1 MDSFTEL
8 AVRTIESI
16 GEPGVGLLIALETII
31 PPIPSEVVLPFAGF
45 TAAQGTLNAWLAW
58 LWATVGS
65 LVGATVFYGIG
76 LKLTYER
83 LYDLAGRRWF
93 FLFSQK
99 DLDRG
104 FRFFDAHG
112 SVVVLVGRFVPF
124 VRSVVSI
131 PAGLDRMP
139 FLRFLALTGI
149 GSGIWNA
156 AFIYAGVRLGE
167 DYAKVQQY
175 VDPASKAVVGVVLV
189 VLVGLAIRKA
199 RGRHEDPAVAEERRA
214 AVEKQR
220 GERQARHPG

>member
-1 MDSFTEL
+1 MQSLTDL
-8 AVRTIESI
+8 AVRVIESI

-45 TAAQGTLNAWLAW
+45 AAAQGKIVAWLAW

-93 FLFSQK
+93 FLYSQK

-104 FRFFDAHG
+104 FRFFDKNG
-112 SVVVLVGRFVPF
+112 SVVVLVGRFIPF

-131 PAGLDRMP
+131 PAGLEPMEL
-139 FLRFLALTGI
+139 LR
-149 GSGIWNA
+149 
-156 AFIYAGVRLGE
+156 
-167 DYAKVQQY
+167 
-175 VDPASKAVVGVVLV
+175 
-189 VLVGLAIRKA
+189 
-199 RGRHEDPAVAEERRA
+199 
-214 AVEKQR
+214 
-220 GERQARHPG
+220 